1 MGFWSTLFGGGR
13 SPEEKA
19 ARAQDKAHKRAA
31 RDAEAAAQRARH
43 NLALFDR
50 ALGND
55 PENASLGARRKAA
68 IALVVGGKL
77 PMAREAWL
85 AISRDYPS
93 ELAMALEQ
101 VGVCYHLEKDYAA
114 ALTNY
119 EAAIRVGADPGQ
131 LADNIAEARKGLAGV
146 G

>member
-1 MGFWSTLFGGGR
+1 MGFWSTLFGGR

-19 ARAQDKAHKRAA
+19 ALAQAKADKRAA
-31 RDAEAAAQRARH
+31 RDAAAAAERAQH
-43 NLALFDR
+43 NLHLFDR

-68 IALVVGGKL
+68 IGLVVAGELTMG
-77 PMAREAWL
+77 REAWL

-93 ELAMALEQ
+93 ELGMALEQ

-114 ALTNY
+114 ALDNY
-119 EAAIRVGADPGQ
+119 EAAIRVGADPDQ
-131 LADNIAEARKGLAGV
+131 LADNMAEARKGLAGV